1 MNNFKQTIMHTPDE
15 FTDEERSRSTE
26 RRLLVIGL
34 CLSYIGCLAT
44 LWYIW
49 NVPRQA
55 FEVFWLSFGQT
66 RFTLIILPL
75 LVLGACYF
83 SLRRI
88 TGDIMGW
95 GVKKLDERQRM
106 VQDQAHRFAYKIIAL
121 LCLFTPIYLIIQ
133 NMLTAAPI
141 IAESH
146 GNAMIQSQIPIAIH
160 MIISQPYLHAVRP
173 LPIGIKPIAIHMIIP
188 QPYSPTEIQTIFIAR
203 NALLNQGIY
212 YGLFLLVVALIV
224 WTLPRAIIAWKERG

>member
-1 MNNFKQTIMHTPDE
+1 
-15 FTDEERSRSTE
+15 
-26 RRLLVIGL
+26 VIVL

-49 NVPRQA
+49 NAPRQA
-55 FEVFWLSFGQT
+55 FDAFWLSFGQT
-66 RFTLIILPL
+66 RFSLIILPL
-75 LVLGACYF
+75 LLLGSSYF
-83 SLRRI
+83 SLLRI

-106 VQDQAHRFAYKIIAL
+106 VRDQAHRYAYKIIAL

-133 NMLTAAPI
+133 NMLTAAPLAANILGNTI
-141 IAESH
+141 IR
-146 GNAMIQSQIPIAIH
+146 SQTTTAIR
-160 MIISQPYLHAVRP
+160 MVISQPHSPPAV
-173 LPIGIKPIAIHMIIP
+173 
-188 QPYSPTEIQTIFIAR
+188 QTIYIAR

-212 YGLFLLVVALIV
+212 YALFLLTVALIV